1 MNLLGKRRENPTD
14 AGLNTIVQKL
24 DHITAQLHALEHR
37 LNLMEHFSHGAR
49 ATYVGDGRV
58 LMKCVVDNAQI
69 AFLVE
74 AHDKLLAPWFIVSGA
89 YETDVTRYFTRALA
103 RDSHCI
109 DVGANFGYFTCLMGR
124 FCPEGRVIGI
134 EADQP
139 VYELVR
145 DNVFIN
151 GFNTR
156 TEVLCA
162 AASDKKGELTLHRR
176 GTRSGNTSIA
186 RLPKSYT
193 ESLGEPESVP
203 FSVSAIPLDELMP
216 RLNGRV
222 DFIKIDVEGAEP
234 LVFRGARAMIAA
246 NPQVRIV
253 MEWSPGQM
261 RAAGFGIPEFL
272 AELAD
277 MGLRAHDI
285 GSENPL
291 DLRPLST
298 DELAGLDYRA
308 GVVLTRN

>member
-1 MNLLGKRRENPTD
+1 MNLLGKKRDSATN
-14 AGLNTIVQKL
+14 AGLDSILQKL
-24 DHITAQLHALEHR
+24 DEISGRLHAIEHR
-37 LNLMEHFSHGAR
+37 LELMEHFSHGAR
-49 ATYVGDGRV
+49 ATYMGEGRV
-58 LMKCVVDNAQI
+58 LMKCVVENAQI

-74 AHDKLLAPWFIVSGA
+74 AHDKLLAPWFIVSGS

-124 FCPEGRVIGI
+124 FCSEGRIIGI

-156 TEVLCA
+156 TEVMCA

-176 GTRSGNTSIA
+176 ATRSGNTSIA
-186 RLPKSYT
+186 NLPKSYIKAM
-193 ESLGEPESVP
+193 GEPESVP
-203 FSVSAIPLDELMP
+203 FTVPAITLDELLP
-216 RLNGRV
+216 KLGGKV

-234 LVFRGARAMIAA
+234 LVFRGARSLVAD

-261 RAAGFGIPEFL
+261 RAAGFNIPEFL
-272 AELAD
+272 EELSG
-277 MGLRAHDI
+277 MGLSAHDI
-285 GSENPL
+285 GPDNPL
-291 DLRPLST
+291 DLRPLSM

-308 GVVLTRN
+308 GVVLTRS